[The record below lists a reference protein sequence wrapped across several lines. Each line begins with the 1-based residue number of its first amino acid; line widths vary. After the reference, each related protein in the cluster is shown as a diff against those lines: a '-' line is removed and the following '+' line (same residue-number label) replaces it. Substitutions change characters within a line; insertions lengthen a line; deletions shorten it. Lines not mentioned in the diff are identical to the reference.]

1 MANWDLPLKLFRKRF
16 LNNNVMKKEKK
27 LRDGLKYLKE
37 DENVGKIFENI
48 NYEYISEKELIFQ
61 AIPYD
66 PRYCIPN
73 SNFVA

>member
-1 MANWDLPLKLFRKRF
+1 MANLDLPLKLFRKRF

-27 LRDGLKYLKE
+27 LRDGLKYLKK

-61 AIPYD
+61 AISYD